1 MGTILKNSRQKLW
14 IAFLST
20 AALATLFLGYQHDDE
35 NSSVDFIELSSQAPD
50 NSQVRADLGVYLN
63 KIQPIFDGRCIA
75 CHSCY
80 NSPCQLD
87 LTSFEGLARGAHKK
101 NIYDFGLTKE
111 SKPTRLGIDAHS
123 PKDWEKLGFFS
134 VLKPFDRNLNQG
146 RPISTLEK
154 LLEMKKYAGQ
164 NLEPLASVETSRS
177 CPDSETNAI
186 KDTATDVIDTEV
198 ERFAKLFPASGMPY
212 GLPPLEADQ
221 FNAIQKWLAN
231 GAQGPSENA
240 LKVLANPGEANQ
252 RQIIAAE
259 AFLNGTD
266 FKSRLTARY
275 IYEHLFLAHI
285 YFDES
290 EKIQKRPAFFRL
302 VRAKNK
308 TGWPQEIATPR
319 PMNDPGPT
327 FYYRFMKYTR
337 TIVYK
342 NHLPYLINSKKLAK
356 WRSQFLESSW
366 SNENEILPPYGREGV
381 NPFTTFKSIPAA
393 ARARFLV
400 DDAHYHTMSF
410 IKGPV
415 CNGAVAVGVIDDN
428 FWVLYVDPSKD
439 ISVIDPD
446 YFNKNADLLALP
458 VVTDISDLRK
468 TALAKIRTNHLAA
481 KLDKYLRYQQKYPR
495 GLGLDAIWDGDG
507 HNANALLTVYRHT
520 DSATV
525 LKGAHGQTP
534 KTIWL
539 LDYPTFEDIYYN
551 LVAEYNVF
559 GPLPHQI
566 TTRRYM
572 DHSRVD
578 AQDMFINLL
587 PLKDREAVRNLWTTD
602 PPSET
607 SSASA
612 IAERM
617 QESLP
622 NPGKDFPT
630 SIQFKG
636 QDVKGELLSQILS
649 QRLNAKVRGP
659 VDQINSGTAYAK
671 NLPPSVSSVS
681 EVESWL
687 ASIAGRPAI
696 FSNALPDVGYLRVR
710 FADNSSRIY
719 TMIHNVEHYNV
730 SHLFGE
736 SSRLHPE
743 MDSIN
748 FIPGIAAAYP
758 NIYFEV
764 EAAQIPE
771 FVKLIQSLD
780 KMDKTERSWKL
791 LLKNFAVLRSS
802 DKIWPFNDWVTEQSL
817 KLDPIE
823 GGPLD
828 LSRYLMDQ

>member
-1 MGTILKNSRQKLW
+1 MKNLKQKLW
-14 IAFLST
+14 FAFFSA
-20 AALATLFLGYQHDDE
+20 AALVTAFLGYQSYDE
-35 NSSVDFIELSSQAPD
+35 DSYVDSIELSSQLPENFQA
-50 NSQVRADLGVYLN
+50 RADLGVYLN

-87 LTSFEGLARGAHKK
+87 LTSYEGLARGAHKK
-101 NIYDFGLTKE
+101 NIYDFALTKE
-111 SKPTRLGIDAHS
+111 SNPTRLGIDAHS
-123 PKDWEKLGFFS
+123 PKDWENLGFFS
-134 VLKPFDRNLNQG
+134 VLKPFDGNLSQG
-146 RPISTLEK
+146 RPVSTLEK
-154 LLEMKKYAGQ
+154 LLEMKNYASQ
-164 NLEPLASVETSRS
+164 NLGPLASVESSRS
-177 CPDSETNAI
+177 CPNSEMNTK
-186 KDTATDVIDTEV
+186 KDPSTGVIDTEV
-198 ERFAKLFPASGMPY
+198 ERFSKLFAASGMPY
-212 GLPPLEADQ
+212 GLPPLATNQ
-221 FNAIQKWLAN
+221 FETIRQWLTD
-231 GAQGPSENA
+231 GAKGPSESA
-240 LKVLANPGEANQ
+240 LKILANPGEANQ
-252 RQIIAAE
+252 RQIIATE

-290 EKIQKRPAFFRL
+290 ERSQKRPAFFRL

-308 TGWPQEIATPR
+308 TGWPEEIATPR
-319 PMNDPGPT
+319 PMNDPGPI
-327 FYYRFMKYTR
+327 FYYRFVKYTR

-342 NHLPYLINSKKLAK
+342 NHLPYLINSKKLGK
-356 WRSQFLESSW
+356 WRSQFLESKW
-366 SNENEILPPYGREGV
+366 SNENEILPPYGKEGV
-381 NPFTTFKSIPAA
+381 NPFTTFKPIPAA

-428 FWVLYVDPSKD
+428 FWVLFVDPSKD
-439 ISVIDPD
+439 ITVIDPD
-446 YFNKNADLLALP
+446 YFNNNARLLALP
-458 VVTDISDLRK
+458 VVTDISDIGK
-468 TALAKIRTNHLAA
+468 IALAKIRKDQFAA
-481 KLDKYLRYQQKYPR
+481 RQDKYLRYQKKYPQ
-495 GLGLDAIWDGDG
+495 GLGLDAIWAGDG
-507 HNANALLTVYRHT
+507 NNANALLTVYRHT

-572 DHSRVD
+572 DHSRID

-587 PLKDREAVRNLWTTD
+587 PLKEREAIRNLWTSD

-617 QESLP
+617 KETFP
-622 NPGKDFPT
+622 NPGKDLPT
-630 SIQFKG
+630 SIEFKDK
-636 QDVKGELLSQILS
+636 DVKGELLSLILGQHLS
-649 QRLNAKVRGP
+649 AQVRGP
-659 VDQINSGTAYAK
+659 IDQINSGTNESK
-671 NLPPSVSSVS
+671 NLSPTVSTVS

-687 ASIAGRPAI
+687 ASIAGRPAT

-710 FADNSSRIY
+710 FANNTPRIY

-748 FIPGIAAAYP
+748 FVPGIAAAYP
-758 NIYFEV
+758 NIYFDV

-771 FVKLIQSLD
+771 FVKLIESLD
-780 KMDKTERSWKL
+780 KIDKTERSWKL

-828 LSRYLMDQ
+828 LSRYLMEQ